1 LPSRASPAPRTWTTT
16 LVVLG
21 HSEGIRVRSIVG
33 INDDAVFGTGI
44 EGWHPDLPDACDAPF
59 ILLLLLKFRELLG
72 RVPQGST
79 ARFRKN
85 GRLPG

>member
-1 LPSRASPAPRTWTTT
+1 MLAEQGLTRADLEHA

-44 EGWHPDLPDACDAPF
+44 ACDASF
-59 ILLLLLKFRELLG
+59 IPLLWLKVRELLG
-72 RVPQGST
+72 TVPQGST
-79 ARFRKN
+79 ARFLEN
-85 GRLPG
+85 GRLPN